1 MREID
6 AFAHLNRWRDR
17 TVEVG
22 VLCAG
27 LLGCAMVR
35 PTVATTLLTLLVV
48 ATSLALA
55 GVPRGAFLRA
65 AGWPLGFLA
74 VGTFPLCVSVA
85 FDGHGPFLAFSS
97 EGWDVALGTAMRS
110 VAALSATLL
119 MAFTTPFPRLAR
131 LLHVA
136 KVPVV
141 LVEILGLVYRSIFSL
156 DESLRTSLV
165 ALAAR
170 GGFRHRAAV
179 ARSLPLLASSAFV
192 RSFSRASRLETA
204 LRSRS
209 GGETLDVLLPPLRPR
224 PLGLAFAVAVPICV
238 WALSRLL
245 GGIHVR

>member
-17 TVEVG
+17 TVEVC

-35 PTVATTLLTLLVV
+35 PTVATALLTLLVV
-48 ATSLALA
+48 VTSFALA
-55 GVPRGAFLRA
+55 GVPRAAFLRA
-65 AGWPLGFLA
+65 GRWPLGFLV
-74 VGTFPLCVSVA
+74 VGSLPLCVSVA
-85 FDGHGPFLAFSS
+85 FDGHGPSLAFSR
-97 EGWDVALGTAMRS
+97 EGWEVALRTAMRS

-119 MAFTTPFPRLAR
+119 LALTTPFPRMAR
-131 LLHVA
+131 LLRVA
-136 KVPVV
+136 KTPVV
-141 LVEILGLVYRSIFSL
+141 LVELLGLVYRSIFAL
-156 DESLRTSLV
+156 DESLRTSRV
-165 ALAAR
+165 ALVAR

-192 RSFSRASRLETA
+192 RSFSRASRLEAA

-209 GGETLDVLLPPLRPR
+209 GGESLDVLLPPLRPR
-224 PLGLAFAVAVPICV
+224 PLGLAFAVVVPISVC
-238 WALSRLL
+238 ALSRLL